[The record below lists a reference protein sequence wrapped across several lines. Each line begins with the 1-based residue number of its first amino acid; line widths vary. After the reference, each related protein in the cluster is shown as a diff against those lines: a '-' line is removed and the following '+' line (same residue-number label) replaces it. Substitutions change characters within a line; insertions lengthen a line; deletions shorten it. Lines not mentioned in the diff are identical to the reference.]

1 MCINKKVVG
10 WLVVAALGVLIFA
23 PRLAGAALPL
33 LIVAACPLSM
43 VLMMRAMNRG
53 SATPDSAARVHDLEA
68 EVARLRAEVQS
79 RTTDRSA

>member
-10 WLVVAALGVLIFA
+10 WLAAVALGVLVFA

-43 VLMMRAMNRG
+43 IFMMRAMNHGEKTPG
-53 SATPDSAARVHDLEA
+53 STTRVQELED
-68 EVARLRAEVQS
+68 EVARLRAEV
-79 RTTDRSA
+79 RARSAEKPA